1 MTTTSVAT
9 FPSPV
14 QTALLEPNGRVVV
27 GMDDDA
33 VSVDA
38 LRFAAR
44 EAAYR
49 GGDVVA
55 VHAWH
60 YPAATWGYPM
70 VWPQEASPRE
80 YILTELRKTIAGVQA
95 ERLLAGE
102 PGIAIAA
109 EVVEG
114 IGEFALHAAAE
125 HAGLLVLGTRHH
137 NRFLGSVS
145 QACINHP
152 VCPIVLV
159 PPALQPK

>member
-1 MTTTSVAT
+1 
-9 FPSPV
+9 
-14 QTALLEPNGRVVV
+14 
-27 GMDDDA
+27 MDDDA

-49 GGDVVA
+49 GGDVLA
-55 VHAWH
+55 VHVWH
-60 YPAATWGYPM
+60 YPNAWGYPM
-70 VWPQEASPRE
+70 VWPDETSPGD
-80 YILTELRKTIAGVQA
+80 YILTELRKTVADVQT
-95 ERLLAGE
+95 ERSLAGE
-102 PGIAIAA
+102 PEVPISA

-114 IGEFALHAAAE
+114 VAAFALNALAA

-137 NRFLGSVS
+137 NRFLGSMS

-159 PPALQPK
+159 PSARNPK